1 LNVHMA
7 RMAEATR
14 LTRAGRL
21 AEALELI
28 RNRTTSAP
36 VPTPAPVPGSLPAVS
51 LPAVSSPSPA
61 SLSSSLSES
70 LRGAL
75 SGGGSAP
82 VTTAPGRFE
91 RRTHGG
97 LAYLLYVPTGW
108 SPGTAAPLLVMLHGG
123 TQSAAD
129 FAGATRMNDLAER
142 HTFLVAYP
150 EQSRTANP
158 MGYWNWFQPGDQA
171 RDAGEPALIA
181 GIAREIV
188 ATEGA
193 DPGRIFVAGFSA
205 GGAMAAVMAA
215 TYPDVFAAAGVHSGL
230 PYRAATDVASAFAAM
245 REARPGA
252 APARAVPLIVFHGDA
267 DGTVVAGNAD
277 RLVDPPAATA
287 RAETT
292 THEPANGRRFTRTVY
307 RGAGDRAVA
316 ERWIVHG
323 SGHAWSGGAAHGSY
337 TDPDGPD
344 ASDAMVRFFLGAQ
357 AGV

>member
-1 LNVHMA
+1 MNVHMA

-21 AEALELI
+21 AEALDLI
-28 RNRTTSAP
+28 RDGKAAFD
-36 VPTPAPVPGSLPAVS
+36 PASLPASPPVS
-51 LPAVSSPSPA
+51 LP
-61 SLSSSLSES
+61 ES

-75 SGGGSAP
+75 SGALSGLPGGPLGGGASAP

-97 LAYLLYVPTGW
+97 LAYLLYVPTGR
-108 SPGTAAPLLVMLHGG
+108 SPGTAAPLVVMLHGG

-129 FAGATRMNDLAER
+129 FAAATRMNDLAER

-150 EQSRTANP
+150 EQSRSANP
-158 MGYWNWFQPGDQA
+158 MGYWNWFQPGDQS
-171 RDAGEPALIA
+171 RDAGEPAVIA

-188 ATEGA
+188 AAEDA
-193 DPGRIFVAGFSA
+193 DPGRVFVAGFSA

-230 PYRAATDVASAFAAM
+230 PYRVATDVASAFAAM

-252 APARAVPLIVFHGDA
+252 VPARPVPLIVFHGDA
-267 DGTVVAGNAD
+267 DGTVVAANAD

-292 THEPANGRRFTRTVY
+292 THEPASGRRFTRTVY
-307 RGAGDRAVA
+307 RDAGDRAVA

-337 TDPDGPD
+337 TDPEGPD

-357 AGV
+357 DAT